1 MGSPRQYRGFVV
13 VVLVTIMAAAL
24 FYYFFGDPT
33 DPENVN
39 FDDTGPR
46 LVALSSIAF
55 VFLASFIFGQP
66 KVPEIIQG
74 TLFWGGLCAL
84 LVVGYTYRTD
94 LVHAGYR
101 VLGALAP
108 GLAVSQQDGTILI
121 VRDAGG
127 HFVLDGRTNG
137 ARTRFLLD
145 TGASA
150 VVLTLRDAQRAGFR
164 DSGLSFTVPVS
175 TANGRTLVA
184 PVQIDTIS
192 IGDHTF
198 RNIRGFVAREGS
210 LDSSLFGM
218 SALDRL
224 QSWRIEGDR
233 LVMTP

>member
-1 MGSPRQYRGFVV
+1 MNGPKQFRGFV
-13 VVLVTIMAAAL
+13 IAAL
-24 FYYFFGDPT
+24 IIACAVAAFLYLFGNPS

-46 LVALSSIAF
+46 LVALSALAF

-66 KVPEIIQG
+66 KVREILQG

-84 LVVGYTYRTD
+84 LVVGYTYRAD
-94 LVHAGYR
+94 LVQGGYR

-108 GLAVSQQDGTILI
+108 GLAVNQPDGSILI

-127 HFVLDGRTNG
+127 HFVLNGELNG

-150 VVLTLRDAQRAGFR
+150 VVLTYRDAERAGYDAR
-164 DSGLSFTVPVS
+164 DLSFTVPVS

-184 PVQIDTIS
+184 PVRIDQITV
-192 IGDHTF
+192 GDHTL
-198 RNIRGFVAREGS
+198 RNIRGFVARDGS
-210 LDSSLFGM
+210 LETSLFGM
-218 SALDRL
+218 TALDRL
-224 QSWRIEGDR
+224 RSWRIEGDK
-233 LVMTP
+233 LIMNP